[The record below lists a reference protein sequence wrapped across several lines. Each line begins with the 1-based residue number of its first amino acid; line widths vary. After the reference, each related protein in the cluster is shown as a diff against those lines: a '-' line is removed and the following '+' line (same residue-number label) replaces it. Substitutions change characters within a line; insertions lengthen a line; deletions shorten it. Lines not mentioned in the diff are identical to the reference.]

1 MVSSDH
7 AMEAE
12 RSFGE
17 IDPAMDE
24 SDSLRIQIL
33 VCLKVCRVS
42 GGSSVMSPMSE
53 QLNTIVG
60 DADFVGTFDEEGA
73 DGYGI
78 WYRSLE
84 HNWSRETSCFGY
96 VLGINANRGDKKVK
110 GRMN

>member
-1 MVSSDH
+1 VVSSDH
-7 AMEAE
+7 ATEAK
-12 RSFGE
+12 RSFGV

-33 VCLKVCRVS
+33 VCLKECRVS

-60 DADFVGTFDEEGA
+60 DAGLVGTFNEEGA

-78 WYRSLE
+78 WYRSFE
-84 HNWSRETSCFGY
+84 HKN
-96 VLGINANRGDKKVK
+96 
-110 GRMN
+110 